1 MARTP
6 GNLARHELIGLQVAV
21 VKAADPG
28 LVGLKGQVVDETMK
42 TLVIES
48 GGKERRVPKAGCAF
62 LFELDGQ
69 NVGLDGSDIAYRPEE
84 RTKKAR

>member
-6 GNLARHELIGLQVAV
+6 GNLARHELIGLDVAV
-21 VKAADPG
+21 VKAADPSLLG
-28 LVGLKGQVVDETMK
+28 LRGQVVDETMK

-48 GGKERRVPKAGCAF
+48 GGEERRVPKAGCAF
-62 LFELDGQ
+62 VFELDG
-69 NVGLDGSDIAYRPEE
+69 NKVGLEGSDIAYRPEE